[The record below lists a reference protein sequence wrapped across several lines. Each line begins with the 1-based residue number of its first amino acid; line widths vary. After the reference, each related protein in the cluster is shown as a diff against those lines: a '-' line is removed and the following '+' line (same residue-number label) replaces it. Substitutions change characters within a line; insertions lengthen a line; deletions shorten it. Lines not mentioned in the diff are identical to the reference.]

1 MTYRSRSAASAG
13 AFALVWMLSPA
24 TVAACEMCWGAA
36 LDNPTTRGIS
46 MAMLL
51 LIGMI
56 GMVGGGIGAFF
67 YNAQR
72 RSDRLGRSDMVV
84 TEYGEVMRVDDPS

>member
-1 MTYRSRSAASAG
+1 MTDRSKCAAA
-13 AFALVWMLSPA
+13 ALACAIAWILSPA
-24 TVAACEMCWGAA
+24 TAAACEMCWGAA

-51 LIGMI
+51 LIGTV

-72 RSDRLGRSDMVV
+72 RSDRLGRSDVVV
-84 TEYGEVMRVDDPS
+84 TEYGEVMRADDAS

>member
-1 MTYRSRSAASAG
+1 MTGLRIVAAASIC
-13 AFALVWMLSPA
+13 ALVWGLDPTA
-24 TVAACEMCWGAA
+24 AAACEMCWGAA

-51 LIGMI
+51 LVGMV

-67 YNAQR
+67 YNVRR
-72 RSDRLGRSDMVV
+72 RSHLLEHSDVVV
-84 TEYGEVMRVDDPS
+84 TEYGDVTRVEHDAS